1 MSDTSSDV
9 LSLCEND
16 LHTEAKISETLKDKL
31 KINLS
36 SLNPAVTRSSNA
48 LRNVKNNINNNPA
61 NNMNSYDQNQQF

>member
-9 LSLCEND
+9 LSLCAND

-61 NNMNSYDQNQQF
+61 NNTNSYD